1 MHNLPNPLTFVAVT
15 SYMHIVYHIMF
26 FNFLVLRKRPTHKML
41 SRITGCLAAYWRVL
55 GYELLKPED
64 VKNIECTTA
73 PNDNKCLDMLIKWLE
88 SDTSASYSKL
98 IDALDEHD
106 LHNAAEQI
114 KNKVLK

>member
-1 MHNLPNPLTFVAVT
+1 
-15 SYMHIVYHIMF
+15 
-26 FNFLVLRKRPTHKML
+26 ML
-41 SRITGCLAAYWRVL
+41 SRITGYLAADWRII

-64 VKNIECTTA
+64 VKSIECTTVS
-73 PNDNKCLDMLIKWLE
+73 NNNKCLDMLIKWLE

>member
-1 MHNLPNPLTFVAVT
+1 
-15 SYMHIVYHIMF
+15 MF

-73 PNDNKCLDMLIKWLE
+73 SNDNKCLDMLIKWLE
-88 SDTSASYSKL
+88 SDTSASYSQL
-98 IDALDEHD
+98 IDALVEHD

-114 KNKVLK
+114 KNKMLK

>member
-1 MHNLPNPLTFVAVT
+1 MFCNFV
-15 SYMHIVYHIMF
+15 
-26 FNFLVLRKRPTHKML
+26 VLKETPTHRML
-41 SRITGCLAAYWRVL
+41 SRITGDLTDHWRII

-73 PNDNKCLDMLIKWLE
+73 SNVDKCLDMLIKWLE
-88 SDTSASYSKL
+88 SDPSASYSKL

-106 LHNAAEQI
+106 LHNAAERI